1 MERPLARVEDILGDQ
16 GGRRR
21 DVRYACSIPGTV
33 TSGRGESPCRIVN
46 LSQGGL
52 SAHCQEKLH
61 KGEMVEVRG
70 LRCQVAWVTK
80 TSGECHAR
88 LALLEPVEGTWLEQ
102 ELQELSLKAKE
113 GLQRRSSLR
122 VGCDFPATVLFQEKS
137 HQARVI
143 DLGSHGAR
151 IESSQPLGS
160 EGPLVLTLGPTSD
173 LPTVVINAAIIAVHD
188 ENALFYG
195 LAFAGFQQGSSAD
208 LRLYL
213 NCALEVKRR

>member
-1 MERPLARVEDILGDQ
+1 MERSLARIEDILEDQ

-33 TSGRGESPCRIVN
+33 TSGRGVSPCQIVN

-88 LALLEPVEGTWLEQ
+88 LTLLEPVEGTWLEQ

-122 VGCDFPATVLFQEKS
+122 VGCDFPATVLFQERS
-137 HQARVI
+137 HQARVV

-151 IESSQPLGS
+151 VESSQPL
-160 EGPLVLTLGPTSD
+160 ELGPLVLTLGPSD
-173 LPTVVINAAIIAVHD
+173 NLPTVVINAAVIAVHD
-188 ENALFYG
+188 ENELQYG
-195 LAFAGFQQGSSAD
+195 LAFAGFQQGSAAA

-213 NCALEVKRR
+213 NRALEVKRR